1 MTFSKYLKKLLEKI
15 PPSPAPI
22 RDFPAGWPWPFSRN
36 SLVFLF
42 DYPGIH
48 QHTSFFSLVQIKD
61 LCQRSGPGWVLITPA
76 KPVSEFP
83 SWNQVRW
90 ILCHPLKCQPRD
102 AVKKSHELS
111 LGPLWLVTFSLLDIF
126 AYFFFFLMLIHPL
139 SLKSSK
145 VLRFCLHTF
154 CVALRLS
161 FPLLCALLS
170 HWESCFVRNSNDVT
184 DFK

>member
-61 LCQRSGPGWVLITPA
+61 LCQGSGPGWVLITPA

-126 AYFFFFLMLIHPL
+126 AYFFFFNVDSSSFSKELKGIAVLPAHFLCGSQALFPSALCTFI
-139 SLKSSK
+139 SLR
-145 VLRFCLHTF
+145 V
-154 CVALRLS
+154 
-161 FPLLCALLS
+161 LLCK
-170 HWESCFVRNSNDVT
+170 E
-184 DFK
+184 FKRCDWL